1 MINGCG
7 WTNNVDGGAADATM
21 STPCTSSLGYVPR
34 NSAGSP
40 QKNRNVNEPNSVSS
54 VGAVHVYA
62 QPVSAVPTS
71 TTCVVRPAIRT
82 LTGEASAHAPS
93 NVIVPPAPTT
103 VFDATTEI
111 GAIVRGTAVVVV
123 VVLLVVVLVVEEVD
137 VLVGGV
143 VVVVEVVVESSAC
156 GTGSVA
162 SIAGLTD
169 SSGVTAGI
177 IVDADEAGPNPLIMN
192 SPQVAV
198 ATATTIVA
206 APVILTIRES

>member
-1 MINGCG
+1 
-7 WTNNVDGGAADATM
+7 M
-21 STPCTSSLGYVPR
+21 STLCTSSLGYVPR

-40 QKNRNVNEPNSVSS
+40 QKNRNVKDPNSVSS
-54 VGAVHVYA
+54 VGAVHVYVQSA
-62 QPVSAVPTS
+62 SAVPTS

-82 LTGEASAHAPS
+82 LTGAASAHVPS

-123 VVLLVVVLVVEEVD
+123 LVVLVVVD
-137 VLVGGV
+137 VLVDGV
-143 VVVVEVVVESSAC
+143 VVVVDVVVESSAS
-156 GTGSVA
+156 GTGSVVA
-162 SIAGLTD
+162 IEGSTD

-192 SPQVAV
+192 SPHVAV
-198 ATATTIVA
+198 ATATTVVV